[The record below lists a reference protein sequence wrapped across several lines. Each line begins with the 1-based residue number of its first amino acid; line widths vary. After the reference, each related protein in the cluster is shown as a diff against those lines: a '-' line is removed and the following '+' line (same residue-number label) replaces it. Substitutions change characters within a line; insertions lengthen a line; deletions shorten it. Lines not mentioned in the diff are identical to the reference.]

1 MNEKV
6 PTCPAC
12 REPITQK
19 KRSRCL
25 ACGKELH
32 RWCALDRWCLDCV
45 LDEPHT
51 RAKALALAR
60 YFEIELC
67 DHHPA
72 AIVFAAS
79 LMVGG
84 KRDAVREL
92 LDNWP
97 PGIEAV
103 MDNFEKY
110 GIWTPEGEIV
120 IDDVG
125 EDADELT
132 VSIAYSLAMMC
143 GAGELVRIPVEEQ
156 ANEPQE
162 IPGA

>member
-32 RWCALDRWCLDCV
+32 RWCASV
-45 LDEPHT
+45 TPYGSYST
-51 RAKALALAR
+51 T
-60 YFEIELC
+60 
-67 DHHPA
+67 
-72 AIVFAAS
+72 
-79 LMVGG
+79 
-84 KRDAVREL
+84 
-92 LDNWP
+92 
-97 PGIEAV
+97 GIEAV